1 MGHSRTNSVVAVEVE
16 SAAGNRFVIVA
27 AILLFGDL
35 FWATQQDNTGWEFYY
50 SDDDVIIVW
59 CPFVQ
64 DNEIMSMTGP
74 VVVGGDMSFVV
85 GGNKK
90 IDKSAW
96 RL

>member
-35 FWATQQDNTGWEFYY
+35 FWATQQDTGWEFYY

-74 VVVGGDMSFVV
+74 VVVGG
-85 GGNKK
+85 GGYVLRGG
-90 IDKSAW
+90 W
-96 RL
+96 Q